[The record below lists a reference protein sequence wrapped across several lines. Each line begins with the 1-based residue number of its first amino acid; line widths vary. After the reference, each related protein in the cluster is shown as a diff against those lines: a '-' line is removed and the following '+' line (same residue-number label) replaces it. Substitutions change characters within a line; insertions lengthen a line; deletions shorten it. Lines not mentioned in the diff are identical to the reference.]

1 MTMDSQKN
9 WTKTEHVE
17 ELEATETKTD
27 SDREGEKEVAR
38 VETTMNKTKWLAC
51 IALCISY
58 STAFQQNAVTAAIA
72 KHIDDELG
80 EDFSYFLP
88 LVPFTFSAANMT

>member
-1 MTMDSQKN
+1 MASEVKKDDQN
-9 WTKTEHVE
+9 PEHLEEVE
-17 ELEATETKTD
+17 RVQTIVADNESD
-27 SDREGEKEVAR
+27 SDHEEKQAPP
-38 VETTMNKTKWLAC
+38 VETRMTKAKWLAC

-80 EDFSYFLP
+80 IVQSSLS
-88 LVPFTFSAANMT
+88 TRA

>member
-1 MTMDSQKN
+1 MASEVKKHDQN
-9 WTKTEHVE
+9 PEHLEEVE
-17 ELEATETKTD
+17 QVQTIVADNESD
-27 SDREGEKEVAR
+27 SDHEEKQAR
-38 VETTMNKTKWLAC
+38 PVETRMTKAKWLAC

-80 EDFSYFLP
+80 IVQSSLS
-88 LVPFTFSAANMT
+88 TRA